1 MTAVGYS
8 LKDNRRI
15 VEEKRMA
22 VRHLMPLLPNR
33 PGIRSKFGNF
43 IDDVLTVNE
52 GGSISHAGNFENYRA
67 RVEEHIRSQ
76 VKDDAV
82 LNKVYNND
90 PLTVEDMAHLESI
103 LWHDLGTKKEYDDA
117 FGEKAILALI
127 REINGLSPEAVQRA
141 FADFLNRYE
150 LSFDQGQFVHMI
162 MEYFERNGYFGIG
175 FSEEPFKSLGPVTRL
190 FKGEWDKLNSI
201 LAIIEGLNGN
211 VA

>member
-1 MTAVGYS
+1 M
-8 LKDNRRI
+8 
-15 VEEKRMA
+15 
-22 VRHLMPLLPNR
+22 
-33 PGIRSKFGNF
+33 
-43 IDDVLTVNE
+43 
-52 GGSISHAGNFENYRA
+52 
-67 RVEEHIRSQ
+67 
-76 VKDDAV
+76 
-82 LNKVYNND
+82 
-90 PLTVEDMAHLESI
+90 I
-103 LWHDLGTKKEYDDA
+103 LDYDDA

-201 LAIIEGLNGN
+201 LAIIEGLNSN

>member
-90 PLTVEDMAHLESI
+90 PLTMEDMAHLESI
-103 LWHDLGTKKEYDDA
+103 LWHDLGTKKEYDDT
-117 FGEKAILALI
+117 FGKKAIFALI

-150 LSFDQGQFVHMI
+150 LSFDQGQFVRMI
-162 MEYFERNGYFGIG
+162 MEYFERNGYLGIG
-175 FSEEPFKSLGPVTRL
+175 FSEEPFKSLGPITRL
-190 FKGEWDKLNSI
+190 FKDEREKLNTI
-201 LAIIEGLNGN
+201 LDIVKALNGN